1 MGLQREDC
9 IDMLRTMHTIR
20 FFEQTVDDLFG
31 RGLVHGT
38 MHLSTGQ
45 EASAVGSIYA
55 LRDDDYILSTHRG
68 HGHCIAKGADIN
80 LMMAEFMGKETGYCR
95 GRGGSMH
102 IADMEGRNLGANGV
116 VGGGVPLAVGVGLA
130 LQMQGRDEIIMGFFG
145 DGAANQGSFHEAL
158 NMAAIWSLPLVY
170 VCENNQYGMSM
181 STKRAFNIE
190 RISQRADGYGMPGV
204 TVDGND
210 VVEVYE
216 AATEAVARA
225 RAGEGPTLLE
235 CVTYRW
241 KGHSKSDQELYRTKQ
256 EIQAWKERD
265 PIPRFRDLLLAGGV
279 ISQEEATFIE
289 ETARRIIS
297 EALEFAQASPEPSV
311 DTILE
316 GVYA

>member
-1 MGLQREDC
+1 
-9 IDMLRTMHTIR
+9 MHTIR
-20 FFEQTVDDLFG
+20 LFEQTVDDLFA

-80 LMMAEFMGKETGYCR
+80 LMMAEFLGKETGCCR

-116 VGGGVPLAVGVGLA
+116 VGGGIPLAVGVGLA

-181 STKRAFNIE
+181 STKRALNIE
-190 RISQRADGYGMPGV
+190 RISQRADSYGMPGV

-279 ISQEEATFIE
+279 ISPEEATFIE
-289 ETARRIIS
+289 ETARRIIA

>member
-20 FFEQTVDDLFG
+20 FFEQTVDDLFA

-80 LMMAEFMGKETGYCR
+80 LMMAEFLGKETGYCR

-116 VGGGVPLAVGVGLA
+116 VGGGIPLAVGVGLA

-181 STKRAFNIE
+181 STKRALNIE
-190 RISQRADGYGMPGV
+190 RISQRADSYGMPGV

-279 ISQEEATFIE
+279 ISPEEATFIE
-289 ETARRIIS
+289 ETARRIVA

>member
-1 MGLQREDC
+1 VGLQRQDC
-9 IDMLRTMHTIR
+9 IDMLRTMHIIR
-20 FFEQTVDDLFG
+20 LFEQTVDDLFA
-31 RGLVHGT
+31 RGIVHGT

-80 LMMAEFMGKETGYCR
+80 LMMAEFLGKETGYCR

-116 VGGGVPLAVGVGLA
+116 VGGGIPLAVGVGLA

-181 STKRAFNIE
+181 STKRALNIE
-190 RISQRADGYGMPGV
+190 RISQRADSYGMPGV

-289 ETARRIIS
+289 ETARRIIA
-297 EALEFAQASPEPSV
+297 EALEFAQASPEPTV

>member
-1 MGLQREDC
+1 
-9 IDMLRTMHTIR
+9 MHTIR

-80 LMMAEFMGKETGYCR
+80 LMMAEFLGKETGCCR

-116 VGGGVPLAVGVGLA
+116 VGGGIPLAVGVGLA
-130 LQMQGRDEIIMGFFG
+130 LQMQARDEIIMGFFG

-181 STKRAFNIE
+181 STKRALNIE
-190 RISQRADGYGMPGV
+190 RISQRADSYGMPGV

-256 EIQAWKERD
+256 EIQAWKDRD

-279 ISQEEATFIE
+279 ISPEEATFIE
-289 ETARRIIS
+289 ETARRIVA

>member
-1 MGLQREDC
+1 
-9 IDMLRTMHTIR
+9 MLRTMHTIR